1 MIIKLLFSLS
11 FSSNNKIQ
19 SFITVIDITDNYDDI
34 TNGRKAPHIRY
45 DPDGVMFWNGKRCE
59 SIPPTEEE
67 KREMEEL
74 LKEYR
79 NEGVNNKE
87 IERCVIDI
95 EQK

>member
-1 MIIKLLFSLS
+1 
-11 FSSNNKIQ
+11 
-19 SFITVIDITDNYDDI
+19 
-34 TNGRKAPHIRY
+34 
-45 DPDGVMFWNGKRCE
+45 
-59 SIPPTEEE
+59 
-67 KREMEEL
+67 MEEL